1 MVARLGPLVEALVFL
16 GGCATGL
23 LLTDPAAPPIRATV
37 DVDVIVGVGSL
48 VEYHRLAERL
58 RERGFAEDQAPHAPI
73 CRWTVDGM
81 LLDVMPTRDEILGFG
96 NPWYQQA
103 LETATT
109 VALPSGVGIGLVSA
123 PCFLAT
129 KLAAFDSRGQGDHVM
144 SHDLE
149 DVVSVLDGR
158 VQIVTEVA
166 GADQPLREFLQERLR
181 QLLAD
186 ANFIDALPG
195 HLPGDPASQ
204 SRLPILL
211 GRIRAIVEA

>member
-1 MVARLGPLVEALVFL
+1 
-16 GGCATGL
+16 
-23 LLTDPAAPPIRATV
+23 V

-58 RERGFAEDQAPHAPI
+58 RTRGFAEDQTPHAPI
-73 CRWTVDGM
+73 CRWTADGM
-81 LLDVMPTRDEILGFG
+81 LLDVMPTSDEILGFG

-103 LETATT
+103 LETAAT
-109 VALPSGVGIGLVSA
+109 VELPSGARIGLVSA
-123 PCFLAT
+123 PYFLAT
-129 KLAAFDSRGQGDHVM
+129 KLAAFESRGQGDHVM

-158 VQIVTEVA
+158 AQIVTEVA
-166 GADQPLREFLQERLR
+166 GADLTLRAFLQERLR
-181 QLLAD
+181 QLLGD
-186 ANFIDALPG
+186 ANFVDALPG

-211 GRIRAIVEA
+211 ARIRKIVEV